1 MPTRSEDPFVP
12 GIRFFVLALLLFSS
26 VLLAQERKV
35 DPTWLHRYVPELRD
49 VQADLSSETCHFKPI
64 FGEGDRENR
73 TLQSVAR
80 FGEAKLDASGKCQGT
95 LYDREEEIYFVLQ
108 GKGVLEYGDQSYP
121 LRANDFTYL
130 PPGIKHSVSNS
141 SEGTMLVVVMGF
153 KIPKSVSIGTPS
165 PQPKIFNLQDVK
177 EQTVQGHPSSV
188 LYKLL
193 LGPREANVDV
203 IDDAYVVNSFF
214 WMDFAPGGTNFPHH
228 HETAEE
234 IYLVIDGQGEMV
246 AGGGMDGIEG
256 RHPAKVGDAY
266 YFRPNC
272 TVGFYN
278 QNKAGAKAHILAVR
292 SRIPLPRDED

>member
-35 DPTWLHRYVPELRD
+35 DPTWLHRYLPELRD

-130 PPGIKHSVSNS
+130 PPGIKHSFSNS

-193 LGPREANVDV
+193 LGPREAKVDV

-256 RHPAKVGDAY
+256 RHAAKAGDAY